1 MKISSLIRHRKQ
13 SDGTQVVTSDP
24 LLPTIDRL
32 DDALILRQDRLFSW
46 VVTILIGAL
55 AFTLRIV
62 NLARPKGL
70 VFDETYYAKDA
81 WTLLHLGYETSWPQ
95 EANESIEGGFVDIY
109 TDQAS
114 FVVHPQLGKWLI
126 AAGEHLF
133 GMNSFG
139 WRISALV
146 FGVIMIMATIRM
158 ARRLSRSTLIGALA
172 GFFLTVDGL
181 TFVMSRLALLDIF
194 ETSFTVMAVA
204 CVIADR
210 DWFRHRLAEHLRR
223 SGIPDLQGGY
233 GPWRWWRPWRFM
245 AGIYFGLAIGCK
257 WNALY
262 VLAAMGIVSVILDH
276 RSRVTAG
283 AGRTAI
289 RSFWREA
296 PLAFVYLV
304 VSAVGVYI
312 ASWASWLAG
321 SDGWGRQWG
330 VQNPDHTLV
339 RLLGPDLGALAH
351 YHQDIW
357 NFHTGDWISQQS
369 HTYEA
374 HPATWP
380 VVGRVI
386 GIDAVNGIQPGVEGC
401 AAEAGDTCLRVISGI
416 GTPFLWWF
424 AAAAMVIGVIRWLVG
439 REVRFA
445 IPVIAALVPWLAWFP
460 NADRPLFFFY
470 AIMMIPFTATVLAM
484 VLGLI
489 LGPDDHPHRARRAII
504 VGAVVVII
512 VLNFWFIYPILTDE
526 LLTRTEWSRR
536 MWFRSWI

>member
-233 GPWRWWRPWRFM
+233 GPWLWWRPWRFM
-245 AGIYFGLAIGCK
+245 AGIYFGLAISCK

-304 VSAVGVYI
+304 VSALGVYI